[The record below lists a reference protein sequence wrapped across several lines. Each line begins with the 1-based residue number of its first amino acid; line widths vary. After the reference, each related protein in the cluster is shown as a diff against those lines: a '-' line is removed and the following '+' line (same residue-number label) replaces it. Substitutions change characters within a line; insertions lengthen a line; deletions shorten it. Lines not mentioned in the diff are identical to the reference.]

1 MIVDFFRHGS
11 GLSKGCLDYLLGE
24 DREREHAQV
33 LSGDVELTAQLI
45 DSSPFAK
52 KYTSGCLS
60 FYEHDLSD
68 QDKQKIMQNFEEC
81 LFPGLDKDQYQILWV
96 QHQDKINQDTCET
109 RLELNFVIPNVELS
123 TGKRLQPF
131 YAPVDLDRVDLF
143 KQITNTEHS
152 LYDPND
158 PEHRQLFLNKK
169 NLPKDIKDFKEQ
181 LHQRVYRAVS
191 NGEVTDRQEL
201 VQWLESNQIN
211 VTRQV
216 KNSISIE
223 NPYEGAKRPIRLEG
237 EIYEQGFRAT
247 SEYRQEVQQRIAEYR
262 GTTSERYRAN
272 VTDYQRQLEHKSQY
286 HSDRYPKVGRKNS
299 PEHSKQRPDGRE
311 AVEPISKLAA
321 IEIEPFNAIKRA
333 NTEPRT
339 ASPESSGT
347 EKTYHFEYGTD
358 FSSSY
363 FAYSDF
369 LAWSRHQKQVQR
381 DTDFEQRDFRE
392 TGESRS
398 LEQIRGQLDDQHMQA
413 ARQQSSAFL
422 YFDQRETGQI
432 RDWLLRSNGVLIDD
446 GVRSAVIEDYR
457 RTAVAIE
464 ATTARTAESTRNN
477 ANTVDGY
484 RRIKELH
491 EDFTAEAQRSGQN
504 CYSISED
511 YATTVRADYFSKFFE
526 ETTRELRISSARA
539 TERVSDE
546 FAYRFRGE
554 ANNSQRTAEFG
565 ANRNREANSTI
576 GTSNERETGLS
587 EQLSRKVR
595 GFNTNPIFEALDV
608 LDRRREL
615 QQERQRK
622 NDRGYDSPSPF

>member
-45 DSSPFAK
+45 DSSPFSK

-68 QDKQKIMQNFEEC
+68 QDKQQIMQNFEEC

-96 QHQDKINQDTCET
+96 QHQDKVNQDTGET

-152 LYDPND
+152 LYDPDD

-181 LHQRVYRAVS
+181 LHQRVYRAVA
-191 NGEVTDRQEL
+191 NGEVADRQEL
-201 VQWLESNQIN
+201 VQWLELNQIN

-247 SEYRQEVQQRIAEYR
+247 GEYRQEVQQRIEEYR
-262 GTTSERYRAN
+262 GTASERYRAN
-272 VTDYQRQLEHKSQY
+272 VTEYQRQLEHKSQY
-286 HSDRYPKVGRKNS
+286 HSGRYPTVGRENS
-299 PEHSKQRPDGRE
+299 PEHSKQRSDGRE
-311 AVEPISKLAA
+311 AVEPVSSLAA

-333 NTEPRT
+333 DTEPRT
-339 ASPESSGT
+339 ASPESSRT
-347 EKTYHFEYGTD
+347 EKTYHFEYGAD

-363 FAYSDF
+363 FAYSYF

-381 DTDFEQRDFRE
+381 DADAKYRNQRETNEGRPFEQI
-392 TGESRS
+392 G
-398 LEQIRGQLDDQHMQA
+398 GQFDDQYLQA
-413 ARQQSSAFL
+413 TRQQSPAPMYS
-422 YFDQRETGQI
+422 DQQERRRMAE
-432 RDWLLRSNGVLIDD
+432 WLHDSNGVLNDD
-446 GVRSAVIEDYR
+446 RIRNTIIENHRRTTATITATTSAIAEATASFRYNANQDYPSLVSSIKSNRERSAELTASTEIIIDNTEAISRARAQYSELYRADQWQSSRDEPDYSQQR
-457 RTAVAIE
+457 RSIGENLNRTA
-464 ATTARTAESTRNN
+464 
-477 ANTVDGY
+477 
-484 RRIKELH
+484 
-491 EDFTAEAQRSGQN
+491 
-504 CYSISED
+504 
-511 YATTVRADYFSKFFE
+511 FSLV
-526 ETTRELRISSARA
+526 TSDQSSAK
-539 TERVSDE
+539 
-546 FAYRFRGE
+546 FA
-554 ANNSQRTAEFG
+554 
-565 ANRNREANSTI
+565 RNVGDIEKNI
-576 GTSNERETGLS
+576 VQMNER
-587 EQLSRKVR
+587 K
-595 GFNTNPIFEALDV
+595 
-608 LDRRREL
+608 
-615 QQERQRK
+615 QEIERPRPKQ
-622 NDRGYDSPSPF
+622 DRGMDFGM

>member
-68 QDKQKIMQNFEEC
+68 QDKQQIMQNFEEC

-96 QHQDKINQDTCET
+96 QHQDKVNQDTGET

-152 LYDPND
+152 LYDPDD

-169 NLPKDIKDFKEQ
+169 NLPKDIKDFKAQ
-181 LHQRVYRAVS
+181 LHQRVYRAVA
-191 NGEVTDRQEL
+191 NGEVADRQEL
-201 VQWLESNQIN
+201 VQWLELNQIN

-247 SEYRQEVQQRIAEYR
+247 GEYRQEVQQRIEEYR
-262 GTTSERYRAN
+262 GTASERYRAN
-272 VTDYQRQLEHKSQY
+272 VTEYQRQLEHKSQY
-286 HSDRYPKVGRKNS
+286 HSDRYPTVGRENS

-311 AVEPISKLAA
+311 AVEPVSSLAA

-333 NTEPRT
+333 DTEPRT
-339 ASPESSGT
+339 ASPESSRT

-381 DTDFEQRDFRE
+381 DADAKYRNQRETNEGRPFEQI
-392 TGESRS
+392 G
-398 LEQIRGQLDDQHMQA
+398 GQFDDQYLQA
-413 ARQQSSAFL
+413 TRQQSPAPMYS
-422 YFDQRETGQI
+422 DQQESRRMAE
-432 RDWLLRSNGVLIDD
+432 WLHDSNGVLNDDRIRNTIIENHRRTTATITATTSAIAEATASFRHNANQDYPSLVSTIKDNQERSGELATGTKVLIDNTEAISRTRTQYSD
-446 GVRSAVIEDYR
+446 LYRGDQGQSSRDERDYRQQRRSAGENLNL
-457 RTAVAIE
+457 TAFSLV
-464 ATTARTAESTRNN
+464 TSDQSST
-477 ANTVDGY
+477 
-484 RRIKELH
+484 
-491 EDFTAEAQRSGQN
+491 
-504 CYSISED
+504 
-511 YATTVRADYFSKFFE
+511 
-526 ETTRELRISSARA
+526 
-539 TERVSDE
+539 E
-546 FAYRFRGE
+546 FA
-554 ANNSQRTAEFG
+554 
-565 ANRNREANSTI
+565 RNLRDIEKNI
-576 GTSNERETGLS
+576 I
-587 EQLSRKVR
+587 QMK
-595 GFNTNPIFEALDV
+595 
-608 LDRRREL
+608 
-615 QQERQRK
+615 ERQKEIEKPRPK
-622 NDRGYDSPSPF
+622 QDQGMDLEF

>member
-24 DREREHAQV
+24 DREREYSHV

-81 LFPGLDKDQYQILWV
+81 LFPGLEKDQYQILWV
-96 QHQDKINQDTCET
+96 QHQDKVNQDTGET

-143 KQITNTEHS
+143 KQITNTQYR
-152 LYDPND
+152 LYDPDD

-181 LHQRVYRAVS
+181 LHQRVYRAVA
-191 NGEVTDRQEL
+191 NGEVADRQEL
-201 VQWLESNQIN
+201 VKWLESNQIH

-247 SEYRQEVQQRIAEYR
+247 GEYRQEVQQRIEEYR

-286 HSDRYPKVGRKNS
+286 HSDRYPTVGRENS
-299 PEHSKQRPDGRE
+299 PEHSKQRPDSRE
-311 AVEPISKLAA
+311 AVKPVSNLAA

-339 ASPESSGT
+339 TSPESSRT

-363 FAYSDF
+363 FAYSNF

-381 DTDFEQRDFRE
+381 DADAKYSDQREANEGRPFEPIGRQF
-392 TGESRS
+392 
-398 LEQIRGQLDDQHMQA
+398 DDQHMQA
-413 ARQQSSAFL
+413 TRQQSTTSL
-422 YFDQRETGQI
+422 YSDQQECRGMAE
-432 RDWLLRSNGVLIDD
+432 RLHDSNGVLNDD
-446 GVRSAVIEDYR
+446 RIRNTIIENHRRTTATVTATTSAIAEATASFRHNANQDYPSLVSSIKSNRERSAELTASTEVISDNTEAISRSRTQYSKLYRADQWKSSRDEPDYSQQR
-457 RTAVAIE
+457 RSIGENLSLTTLSLITSDQSSAEFARNIRDIE
-464 ATTARTAESTRNN
+464 KNILQ
-477 ANTVDGY
+477 
-484 RRIKELH
+484 IKEMQKEL
-491 EDFTAEAQRSGQN
+491 EKPRP
-504 CYSISED
+504 
-511 YATTVRADYFSKFFE
+511 K
-526 ETTRELRISSARA
+526 RE
-539 TERVSDE
+539 
-546 FAYRFRGE
+546 
-554 ANNSQRTAEFG
+554 Q
-565 ANRNREANSTI
+565 
-576 GTSNERETGLS
+576 
-587 EQLSRKVR
+587 
-595 GFNTNPIFEALDV
+595 
-608 LDRRREL
+608 
-615 QQERQRK
+615 
-622 NDRGYDSPSPF
+622 DRGMDFGM

>member
-24 DREREHAQV
+24 DREREHALV

-45 DSSPFAK
+45 NSSPFAK

-60 FYEHDLSD
+60 FYEHNLND

-96 QHQDKINQDTCET
+96 QHQDKVNQDTGQT

-152 LYDPND
+152 LYDPDD
-158 PEHRQLFLNKK
+158 PAHRQLFLNKK

-181 LHQRVYRAVS
+181 LHQRVYRAVA
-191 NGEVTDRQEL
+191 NGEVADRQEL
-201 VQWLESNQIN
+201 VQWLESNEIN

-237 EIYEQGFRAT
+237 EIYEQSFRAT
-247 SEYRQEVQQRIAEYR
+247 GEYRQEVQQRIEEYR

-286 HSDRYPKVGRKNS
+286 HSDRYSTVGRESS

-311 AVEPISKLAA
+311 TVKPVSSLAA
-321 IEIEPFNAIKRA
+321 IEIEPFNAIERA

-339 ASPESSGT
+339 ASPESSST

-369 LAWSRHQKQVQR
+369 IAWSHHQKQIQR
-381 DTDFEQRDFRE
+381 DKDAKHCDQREANEGRPFEPI
-392 TGESRS
+392 G
-398 LEQIRGQLDDQHMQA
+398 GQFDDQHMQA
-413 ARQQSSAFL
+413 TRQQSSTPM
-422 YFDQRETGQI
+422 YSDQQERWGMAE
-432 RDWLLRSNGVLIDD
+432 RLHDSNGVLNDD
-446 GVRSAVIEDYR
+446 RIRNTIIENHR
-457 RTAVAIE
+457 RTTATITATTSAIAE
-464 ATTARTAESTRNN
+464 ATASFRHNANQDYPSLVSTVKGNRERSEKLTASTEIISDNTEAISRTRTQYSKLYRADQWKSSRDEPDYSEQRRSSGENLNRTA
-477 ANTVDGY
+477 
-484 RRIKELH
+484 
-491 EDFTAEAQRSGQN
+491 
-504 CYSISED
+504 
-511 YATTVRADYFSKFFE
+511 FSLV
-526 ETTRELRISSARA
+526 TSDQSAA
-539 TERVSDE
+539 E
-546 FAYRFRGE
+546 FARNIRDIERG
-554 ANNSQRTAEFG
+554 R
-565 ANRNREANSTI
+565 
-576 GTSNERETGLS
+576 L
-587 EQLSRKVR
+587 RK
-595 GFNTNPIFEALDV
+595 
-608 LDRRREL
+608 
-615 QQERQRK
+615 RK
-622 NDRGYDSPSPF
+622 I

>member
-68 QDKQKIMQNFEEC
+68 QDKQQIMQNFEEC

-96 QHQDKINQDTCET
+96 QHQDKVNQETGET

-152 LYDPND
+152 LYDPDD

-169 NLPKDIKDFKEQ
+169 NLPKDIKDFKAQ
-181 LHQRVYRAVS
+181 LHQRVYRAVA
-191 NGEVTDRQEL
+191 NGEVADRQEL
-201 VQWLESNQIN
+201 VKWLELNQIN

-247 SEYRQEVQQRIAEYR
+247 GEYRQEVQQRIEEYR

-272 VTDYQRQLEHKSQY
+272 VADYQRQLEHKSQY
-286 HSDRYPKVGRKNS
+286 HCDRYPTVGRENS
-299 PEHSKQRPDGRE
+299 PEHSKQCSDGRE
-311 AVEPISKLAA
+311 TVKPVSSLAA

-339 ASPESSGT
+339 ESSESSRT
-347 EKTYHFEYGTD
+347 EKTYYFEYGTD

-369 LAWSRHQKQVQR
+369 LAWSCHQKQVQR
-381 DTDFEQRDFRE
+381 DADAKYRNQRETNEGRPFEQIG
-392 TGESRS
+392 GEF
-398 LEQIRGQLDDQHMQA
+398 DDQYLQA
-413 ARQQSSAFL
+413 TRQQSPAPMYS
-422 YFDQRETGQI
+422 DQQESRRMAE
-432 RDWLLRSNGVLIDD
+432 WLHDSNGVLNDD
-446 GVRSAVIEDYR
+446 RIRNTIIENHRRTTATINATTSAIAEATASFRHNANQNYPSLVSTIKDNQERSAKL
-457 RTAVAIE
+457 TASTEIISDNAEAISR
-464 ATTARTAESTRNN
+464 ARTKYSKLYRADQWKSSRDEPDHSQQRRSAGENLNHTAFSLVASDQSSAEFTRN
-477 ANTVDGY
+477 
-484 RRIKELH
+484 
-491 EDFTAEAQRSGQN
+491 
-504 CYSISED
+504 
-511 YATTVRADYFSKFFE
+511 
-526 ETTRELRISSARA
+526 LRDI
-539 TERVSDE
+539 EKNIV
-546 FAYRFRGE
+546 
-554 ANNSQRTAEFG
+554 QM
-565 ANRNREANSTI
+565 
-576 GTSNERETGLS
+576 
-587 EQLSRKVR
+587 K
-595 GFNTNPIFEALDV
+595 
-608 LDRRREL
+608 
-615 QQERQRK
+615 ERQKEMEKPRPK
-622 NDRGYDSPSPF
+622 QDRGMDFGM

>member
-24 DREREHAQV
+24 DQEREHAQV

-96 QHQDKINQDTCET
+96 QHQDKVNQDTGET

-143 KQITNTEHS
+143 KQIINTEHS
-152 LYDPND
+152 LYDPDD

-181 LHQRVYRAVS
+181 LHQRVYRAIS
-191 NGEVTDRQEL
+191 NGEVADRQEL

-247 SEYRQEVQQRIAEYR
+247 GEYRQEVQQRIEEYR
-262 GTTSERYRAN
+262 GTASKRYRAN
-272 VTDYQRQLEHKSQY
+272 VTEYQRQLEHKSQY
-286 HSDRYPKVGRKNS
+286 HSDRYPTVGRENR

-311 AVEPISKLAA
+311 AVEPVSSLAA

-333 NTEPRT
+333 DTEPRT

-381 DTDFEQRDFRE
+381 DADAKYRNQRE
-392 TGESRS
+392 TNEGRP
-398 LEQIRGQLDDQHMQA
+398 LEPIGRQFDDQHMQA
-413 ARQQSSAFL
+413 TRQQSTTSL
-422 YFDQRETGQI
+422 YSDQQECRGMAE
-432 RDWLLRSNGVLIDD
+432 RLHDSNGVLNDD
-446 GVRSAVIEDYR
+446 RIRNTIIENHRRTTATITATTSAIAEATASFRHNANQDYPSLVSSIKSNRERSAELTASTEIIIDNTEAISRARTQYSELYRADQWQSSRDEPDYSQQR
-457 RTAVAIE
+457 RSIGENLNRTA
-464 ATTARTAESTRNN
+464 
-477 ANTVDGY
+477 
-484 RRIKELH
+484 
-491 EDFTAEAQRSGQN
+491 
-504 CYSISED
+504 
-511 YATTVRADYFSKFFE
+511 FSLV
-526 ETTRELRISSARA
+526 TSDQSSAK
-539 TERVSDE
+539 
-546 FAYRFRGE
+546 FA
-554 ANNSQRTAEFG
+554 
-565 ANRNREANSTI
+565 RNVGDIEKNI
-576 GTSNERETGLS
+576 VQMNER
-587 EQLSRKVR
+587 K
-595 GFNTNPIFEALDV
+595 
-608 LDRRREL
+608 
-615 QQERQRK
+615 QEIERPRPKQ
-622 NDRGYDSPSPF
+622 DRGMDFGM

>member
-24 DREREHAQV
+24 DREREHALV

-60 FYEHDLSD
+60 FYEHDLND
-68 QDKQKIMQNFEEC
+68 QDKQQIIQNFEEC
-81 LFPGLDKDQYQILWV
+81 LFPGLNQDQYQILWV
-96 QHQDKINQDTCET
+96 QHQDKVNQDTGQT

-143 KQITNTEHS
+143 KQITNTQHR
-152 LYDPND
+152 LYDPDD

-181 LHQRVYRAVS
+181 LHQRVYRAVA
-191 NGEVTDRQEL
+191 NGEVADRQEL

-247 SEYRQEVQQRIAEYR
+247 GEYRQEIQQRIEEYR

-272 VTDYQRQLEHKSQY
+272 VTGYQRQLEHKSQY
-286 HSDRYPKVGRKNS
+286 HCDRYPTVGRENS
-299 PEHSKQRPDGRE
+299 PEHSKQRPNGRE
-311 AVEPISKLAA
+311 AVEPVSKLAA

-333 NTEPRT
+333 NTKPRT
-339 ASPESSGT
+339 TSSEPSRT

-369 LAWSRHQKQVQR
+369 LAWSHRQKQVQR
-381 DTDFEQRDFRE
+381 SKNTQYSDQRE
-392 TGESRS
+392 TIESRS
-398 LEQIRGQLDDQHMQA
+398 PEQIRGQPEYQYVQESIKQQATSMHSDQQECRGMAKRLHDSNGILNDDRIRNTIIENHRRTTAAITATTSTIAEATASFRHDANQNYPSIVSAVKGNRERSAELTASTEIISDNTEAISRARTQHSKLYRADQLQSPRDEQDYS
-413 ARQQSSAFL
+413 RQRRSAGENLNHTAFSLVRSSQSSEEFA
-422 YFDQRETGQI
+422 QNV
-432 RDWLLRSNGVLIDD
+432 RD
-446 GVRSAVIEDYR
+446 IE
-457 RTAVAIE
+457 
-464 ATTARTAESTRNN
+464 RNI
-477 ANTVDGY
+477 VQ
-484 RRIKELH
+484 IKE
-491 EDFTAEAQRSGQN
+491 
-504 CYSISED
+504 
-511 YATTVRADYFSKFFE
+511 
-526 ETTRELRISSARA
+526 
-539 TERVSDE
+539 
-546 FAYRFRGE
+546 
-554 ANNSQRTAEFG
+554 
-565 ANRNREANSTI
+565 
-576 GTSNERETGLS
+576 
-587 EQLSRKVR
+587 
-595 GFNTNPIFEALDV
+595 
-608 LDRRREL
+608 
-615 QQERQRK
+615 RQKEIEKPRPNK
-622 NDRGYDSPSPF
+622 DRGMDFGM

>member
-68 QDKQKIMQNFEEC
+68 QDKQQIMQNFEEC

-96 QHQDKINQDTCET
+96 QHQDKVNQDTGET

-152 LYDPND
+152 LYDPDD

-169 NLPKDIKDFKEQ
+169 NLPKDIKDFKAQ
-181 LHQRVYRAVS
+181 LHQRVYRAVA
-191 NGEVTDRQEL
+191 NGEVADRQEL
-201 VQWLESNQIN
+201 VQWLELNQIN

-247 SEYRQEVQQRIAEYR
+247 GEYRQEVQQRIEEYR
-262 GTTSERYRAN
+262 GTASERYRAN
-272 VTDYQRQLEHKSQY
+272 VTEYQRQLEHKSQY
-286 HSDRYPKVGRKNS
+286 HSDRYPTVGRENS

-311 AVEPISKLAA
+311 AVEPVSSLAA

-333 NTEPRT
+333 DTEPRT
-339 ASPESSGT
+339 ASPESSRT
-347 EKTYHFEYGTD
+347 EKTYYFEYGTD

-363 FAYSDF
+363 FAYSNF

-381 DTDFEQRDFRE
+381 DADAKYSDQREANEGRPFEPIGRQF
-392 TGESRS
+392 
-398 LEQIRGQLDDQHMQA
+398 DDQHMQA
-413 ARQQSSAFL
+413 TRQQSTTSL
-422 YFDQRETGQI
+422 YSDQQECRGMAE
-432 RDWLLRSNGVLIDD
+432 RLHDSNGVLNDD
-446 GVRSAVIEDYR
+446 RIRNTIIENHRRTTATITATTNAIAEATASFRHNANQNYPSLVSSIKGNRERSAELTASTEIISDNTEAISRSRTQYSKLYRADQWQSPRDEPNHSQQRRSIEENLNDTAFSLVRS
-457 RTAVAIE
+457 
-464 ATTARTAESTRNN
+464 S
-477 ANTVDGY
+477 
-484 RRIKELH
+484 
-491 EDFTAEAQRSGQN
+491 Q
-504 CYSISED
+504 
-511 YATTVRADYFSKFFE
+511 
-526 ETTRELRISSARA
+526 SSA
-539 TERVSDE
+539 E
-546 FAYRFRGE
+546 FA
-554 ANNSQRTAEFG
+554 
-565 ANRNREANSTI
+565 RNIRNIEKNI
-576 GTSNERETGLS
+576 VQMNERKHEI
-587 EQLSRKVR
+587 EKPRPK
-595 GFNTNPIFEALDV
+595 
-608 LDRRREL
+608 
-615 QQERQRK
+615 K
-622 NDRGYDSPSPF
+622 DRGMDFSM

>member
-68 QDKQKIMQNFEEC
+68 QDKQQIMQNFEEC

-96 QHQDKINQDTCET
+96 QHQDKVNQDTGET

-152 LYDPND
+152 LYDPDD

-181 LHQRVYRAVS
+181 LHQRVYRAVA
-191 NGEVTDRQEL
+191 NGEVADRQEL
-201 VQWLESNQIN
+201 VKWLELNQIH

-247 SEYRQEVQQRIAEYR
+247 GEYRQEVQQRIEEYR

-272 VTDYQRQLEHKSQY
+272 VTEYQRQLEHKSQY
-286 HSDRYPKVGRKNS
+286 HNDRYSTVGRENS

-311 AVEPISKLAA
+311 TVKPVSSLAA
-321 IEIEPFNAIKRA
+321 IEIEPFNAIERA

-339 ASPESSGT
+339 AGPESSGT

-369 LAWSRHQKQVQR
+369 IAWSHHQKQIQR
-381 DTDFEQRDFRE
+381 DKDAKHRDQRKANEGRPFEPI
-392 TGESRS
+392 G
-398 LEQIRGQLDDQHMQA
+398 GQFDDQHMQA
-413 ARQQSSAFL
+413 TRQQSSTPM
-422 YFDQRETGQI
+422 YSDQQERWGMAE
-432 RDWLLRSNGVLIDD
+432 RLHDSNGVLNDD
-446 GVRSAVIEDYR
+446 RIRNTIVENYR
-457 RTAVAIE
+457 RTTATITATTSAIAE
-464 ATTARTAESTRNN
+464 ATASFRHNANQDYPSLVSTVKGNRERSEKLTASTEIISDNTEAISRTRTQYSKLYRADQWKSSRDEPDYSEQRRSSGENLNRTA
-477 ANTVDGY
+477 
-484 RRIKELH
+484 
-491 EDFTAEAQRSGQN
+491 
-504 CYSISED
+504 
-511 YATTVRADYFSKFFE
+511 FSLV
-526 ETTRELRISSARA
+526 TSDQSAA
-539 TERVSDE
+539 E
-546 FAYRFRGE
+546 FA
-554 ANNSQRTAEFG
+554 
-565 ANRNREANSTI
+565 RNIRDIETNI
-576 GTSNERETGLS
+576 VQMKERKKEMD
-587 EQLSRKVR
+587 K
-595 GFNTNPIFEALDV
+595 P
-608 LDRRREL
+608 
-615 QQERQRK
+615 K
-622 NDRGYDSPSPF
+622 PDRGMDFSL

>member
-33 LSGDVELTAQLI
+33 LGGDVELTAQLI

-96 QHQDKINQDTCET
+96 QHQDKVNQDTGET

-152 LYDPND
+152 LYDPDD

-181 LHQRVYRAVS
+181 LHQRVYRAVA
-191 NGEVTDRQEL
+191 NGEVADRQEL

-247 SEYRQEVQQRIAEYR
+247 GEYRQEVQQRIEEYR
-262 GTTSERYRAN
+262 GTTSERYRTN

-286 HSDRYPKVGRKNS
+286 HSDRYPTVGRENS
-299 PEHSKQRPDGRE
+299 PKHSTQRPNGRE
-311 AVEPISKLAA
+311 AIEPLSKLAS

-339 ASPESSGT
+339 ASPESSRT

-369 LAWSRHQKQVQR
+369 LAWSHRQKQVQR
-381 DTDFEQRDFRE
+381 SKDTQYRDQRE
-392 TGESRS
+392 TVESRS
-398 LEQIRGQLDDQHMQA
+398 PKQIRGQSEYQYVQESIEQQATPMYSDQQECRGMAERLHDSNGILNDDRIRNTIIENHRRTTATVTATTSAIAEATASFRHNANQDYPSLVGSIKDNRERSAKLTASTEIISHNAEAISRSRTQYGKLYRA
-413 ARQQSSAFL
+413 DQWQSSRDEPDYSRQRRSSGENLNHTAFSL
-422 YFDQRETGQI
+422 
-432 RDWLLRSNGVLIDD
+432 
-446 GVRSAVIEDYR
+446 VRSSQSAAEFARNVKDIEKNI
-457 RTAVAIE
+457 VQ
-464 ATTARTAESTRNN
+464 
-477 ANTVDGY
+477 
-484 RRIKELH
+484 IKELQKKI
-491 EDFTAEAQRSGQN
+491 EKPK
-504 CYSISED
+504 
-511 YATTVRADYFSKFFE
+511 SK
-526 ETTRELRISSARA
+526 
-539 TERVSDE
+539 
-546 FAYRFRGE
+546 
-554 ANNSQRTAEFG
+554 Q
-565 ANRNREANSTI
+565 
-576 GTSNERETGLS
+576 
-587 EQLSRKVR
+587 
-595 GFNTNPIFEALDV
+595 
-608 LDRRREL
+608 
-615 QQERQRK
+615 
-622 NDRGYDSPSPF
+622 DRGMDFGI

>member
-24 DREREHAQV
+24 DREREHALV

-60 FYEHDLSD
+60 FYEHDLND
-68 QDKQKIMQNFEEC
+68 QDKQQIIQNFEEC
-81 LFPGLDKDQYQILWV
+81 LFPGLNQDQYQILWV
-96 QHQDKINQDTCET
+96 QHQDKVNQDTGQT

-143 KQITNTEHS
+143 KQITNTQHR
-152 LYDPND
+152 LYDPDD

-181 LHQRVYRAVS
+181 LHQRVYRAVA
-191 NGEVTDRQEL
+191 NGEVADRQEL

-247 SEYRQEVQQRIAEYR
+247 GEYRQEVQQRIEEYR

-286 HSDRYPKVGRKNS
+286 HCDRYPTVGRENS

-311 AVEPISKLAA
+311 TVKPVSSLAA
-321 IEIEPFNAIKRA
+321 IEIEPFNAIERA

-339 ASPESSGT
+339 AGPESSGT

-381 DTDFEQRDFRE
+381 DADAKYSDQREANEGRPFEPI
-392 TGESRS
+392 G
-398 LEQIRGQLDDQHMQA
+398 GQFDDQHMQA
-413 ARQQSSAFL
+413 TRQQSTTAL
-422 YFDQRETGQI
+422 YSDQQERRRMAE
-432 RDWLLRSNGVLIDD
+432 RLHDSNGVLNDD
-446 GVRSAVIEDYR
+446 RIRNTIIENHR
-457 RTAVAIE
+457 RTTATITATTSAIAE
-464 ATTARTAESTRNN
+464 ATASFRHNANQDYPSLVSTVKGNRERSEKLTASTEIISDNTEAISRART
-477 ANTVDGY
+477 
-484 RRIKELH
+484 
-491 EDFTAEAQRSGQN
+491 Q
-504 CYSISED
+504 YSKL
-511 YATTVRADYFSKFFE
+511 YRADQWKSSRDEPDHSQQRRSSGENLNRTAFSLV
-526 ETTRELRISSARA
+526 TSDQSAA
-539 TERVSDE
+539 E
-546 FAYRFRGE
+546 FA
-554 ANNSQRTAEFG
+554 
-565 ANRNREANSTI
+565 RNIRDIETNI
-576 GTSNERETGLS
+576 VQMKERKKEMD
-587 EQLSRKVR
+587 K
-595 GFNTNPIFEALDV
+595 P
-608 LDRRREL
+608 
-615 QQERQRK
+615 K
-622 NDRGYDSPSPF
+622 PDRGMDFSL

>member
-24 DREREHAQV
+24 YREREHAQV
-33 LSGDVELTAQLI
+33 LSGDVKLTAQLI

-81 LFPGLDKDQYQILWV
+81 LFPGLEKDQYQILWV
-96 QHQDKINQDTCET
+96 QHQDKVNQDTGET

-152 LYDPND
+152 LYDPDD
-158 PEHRQLFLNKK
+158 PKHRQLFLNKK

-191 NGEVTDRQEL
+191 NGEVADRQEL
-201 VQWLESNQIN
+201 VQWLESNQVH

-247 SEYRQEVQQRIAEYR
+247 GEYRQEVQQRIEEYR

-272 VTDYQRQLEHKSQY
+272 VTEYQRQLEHKSQY
-286 HSDRYPKVGRKNS
+286 HSDRYSTVGRENS
-299 PEHSKQRPDGRE
+299 PEHTKQRPSGRE
-311 AVEPISKLAA
+311 AVKPVSKLAA

-339 ASPESSGT
+339 ASPESSRT
-347 EKTYHFEYGTD
+347 EKTYYFEYGTD

-363 FAYSDF
+363 FTYSDF

-381 DTDFEQRDFRE
+381 DADAKHRDQREANEGRPFEPI
-392 TGESRS
+392 G
-398 LEQIRGQLDDQHMQA
+398 GQFDDQHMQA
-413 ARQQSSAFL
+413 TRQQSTTSL
-422 YFDQRETGQI
+422 YSDQQECRGMAE
-432 RDWLLRSNGVLIDD
+432 RLHDSNGVLNDD
-446 GVRSAVIEDYR
+446 RIRNTIIENHRRTTATINATTSAIAEATASFRHNANQNYPSLVSAVKGNRERSAKLTASTEIISDNTEAISRSRTQYSKLYRADQWQSPRDEPDYSQQRRNSGENLNHTAFCLVRS
-457 RTAVAIE
+457 
-464 ATTARTAESTRNN
+464 S
-477 ANTVDGY
+477 
-484 RRIKELH
+484 
-491 EDFTAEAQRSGQN
+491 Q
-504 CYSISED
+504 
-511 YATTVRADYFSKFFE
+511 
-526 ETTRELRISSARA
+526 SAA
-539 TERVSDE
+539 E
-546 FAYRFRGE
+546 FA
-554 ANNSQRTAEFG
+554 
-565 ANRNREANSTI
+565 RNVRDIEKNI
-576 GTSNERETGLS
+576 LQMNER
-587 EQLSRKVR
+587 K
-595 GFNTNPIFEALDV
+595 
-608 LDRRREL
+608 
-615 QQERQRK
+615 QEIEKPRPKQ
-622 NDRGYDSPSPF
+622 DRGMDFGM

>member
-96 QHQDKINQDTCET
+96 QHQDKVNQDTGQT

-152 LYDPND
+152 LYDPDD
-158 PEHRQLFLNKK
+158 PAHRQLFLNKK

-181 LHQRVYRAVS
+181 LHQRVYRAVA
-191 NGEVTDRQEL
+191 NGEVADRQEL
-201 VQWLESNQIN
+201 VQWLESNEIN

-237 EIYEQGFRAT
+237 EIYEQSFRAT
-247 SEYRQEVQQRIAEYR
+247 GEYRQEVQQRIEEYR

-286 HSDRYPKVGRKNS
+286 HSDRYSTVGRENS

-311 AVEPISKLAA
+311 AVEPVSKLAA
-321 IEIEPFNAIKRA
+321 IEIEPFNAIKRE

-339 ASPESSGT
+339 ASPESSRT
-347 EKTYHFEYGTD
+347 EKTYYFEYGTD

-363 FAYSDF
+363 FAYSNF

-381 DTDFEQRDFRE
+381 DADAKHRNQRE
-392 TGESRS
+392 TNEGRPFEP
-398 LEQIRGQLDDQHMQA
+398 IGGQFDNQYMQA
-413 ARQQSSAFL
+413 TRQQSPTFMYS
-422 YFDQRETGQI
+422 DQQERRGMAGRI
-432 RDWLLRSNGVLIDD
+432 YDSNGVLNDD
-446 GVRSAVIEDYR
+446 RIRNTIIENHRRTTAAITATTNAVEAATANFRHNANQNYPSLVSSIKGNRERSAEL
-457 RTAVAIE
+457 TASTEIIIDNTEAISR
-464 ATTARTAESTRNN
+464 ARTQYSKLYRADQWQSPRDEPDHSQQRRSAGENLNHTAFSLVASDQSSAEFTRN
-477 ANTVDGY
+477 
-484 RRIKELH
+484 
-491 EDFTAEAQRSGQN
+491 
-504 CYSISED
+504 
-511 YATTVRADYFSKFFE
+511 
-526 ETTRELRISSARA
+526 LRDI
-539 TERVSDE
+539 EKNIV
-546 FAYRFRGE
+546 
-554 ANNSQRTAEFG
+554 QM
-565 ANRNREANSTI
+565 
-576 GTSNERETGLS
+576 
-587 EQLSRKVR
+587 K
-595 GFNTNPIFEALDV
+595 
-608 LDRRREL
+608 
-615 QQERQRK
+615 ERQKEMEKPRPK
-622 NDRGYDSPSPF
+622 QDRGMDFDM

>member
-33 LSGDVELTAQLI
+33 LSGDIELTAQLI

-81 LFPGLDKDQYQILWV
+81 LLPGLDKDRYQILWV
-96 QHQDKINQDTCET
+96 QHQDKINQDTGET

-143 KQITNTEHS
+143 KQITNTKHS
-152 LYDPND
+152 LYDPDD

-169 NLPKDIKDFKEQ
+169 NLPKDIKDFKAQ
-181 LHQRVYRAVS
+181 LHQRVYRAVA
-191 NGEVTDRQEL
+191 NGEVADRQEL

-247 SEYRQEVQQRIAEYR
+247 GEYRQEVQQRIEEYR

-286 HSDRYPKVGRKNS
+286 HSDRYPTVGRENS
-299 PEHSKQRPDGRE
+299 PEHSKQRPNGRE
-311 AVEPISKLAA
+311 AVEPVPKLAA

-333 NTEPRT
+333 NTKPRT
-339 ASPESSGT
+339 TSSEPSRT

-381 DTDFEQRDFRE
+381 DADAKYSDQRE
-392 TGESRS
+392 TNEGRPFEP
-398 LEQIRGQLDDQHMQA
+398 IGGQFDDQHMQA
-413 ARQQSSAFL
+413 TRQQSTTSL
-422 YFDQRETGQI
+422 YSDQQECRGMAE
-432 RDWLLRSNGVLIDD
+432 RLHDSNGVLNDD
-446 GVRSAVIEDYR
+446 RIRNTIIENHRRTTAAITATTSTIAEATASFRHDANQNYPSIVSAVKGNRERSAELTASTEIISDNTEAISRARTQHSKLYRADQLQSPRDEQDYSRQRRSAGENLNHTAFSLVRSSQSSEEFAQNVRDIE
-457 RTAVAIE
+457 
-464 ATTARTAESTRNN
+464 RNI
-477 ANTVDGY
+477 VQ
-484 RRIKELH
+484 IKE
-491 EDFTAEAQRSGQN
+491 
-504 CYSISED
+504 
-511 YATTVRADYFSKFFE
+511 
-526 ETTRELRISSARA
+526 
-539 TERVSDE
+539 
-546 FAYRFRGE
+546 
-554 ANNSQRTAEFG
+554 
-565 ANRNREANSTI
+565 
-576 GTSNERETGLS
+576 
-587 EQLSRKVR
+587 
-595 GFNTNPIFEALDV
+595 
-608 LDRRREL
+608 
-615 QQERQRK
+615 RQKEIEKPRPNK
-622 NDRGYDSPSPF
+622 DRGMDFGM

>member
-24 DREREHAQV
+24 DREREHALV

-60 FYEHDLSD
+60 FYEHDLND
-68 QDKQKIMQNFEEC
+68 QDKQQIIQNFEEC
-81 LFPGLDKDQYQILWV
+81 LFPGLNQDQYQILWV
-96 QHQDKINQDTCET
+96 QHQDKVNQDTGQT

-143 KQITNTEHS
+143 KQITNTQHR
-152 LYDPND
+152 LYDPDD

-191 NGEVTDRQEL
+191 NGEVADRQEL

-247 SEYRQEVQQRIAEYR
+247 GEYRQEVQQRIEEYR

-286 HSDRYPKVGRKNS
+286 HCDRYPTVGRENS
-299 PEHSKQRPDGRE
+299 PEHSKQRPNGRE
-311 AVEPISKLAA
+311 AVEPVSKLAA

-339 ASPESSGT
+339 ASPESSRT

-381 DTDFEQRDFRE
+381 DADAKYSDQREANEGRPFEPI
-392 TGESRS
+392 G
-398 LEQIRGQLDDQHMQA
+398 GQFDDQHMQA
-413 ARQQSSAFL
+413 TRQQSTTSL
-422 YFDQRETGQI
+422 YSDQQECRGMAE
-432 RDWLLRSNGVLIDD
+432 RLHDSNGVLNDD
-446 GVRSAVIEDYR
+446 RIRNTIIENHRRTTATITATTSAIAEATASFRHNANQDYPSLVSAVKGNRERSAKLTASTEIISDNTEAISRARTQYSKLYR
-457 RTAVAIE
+457 ADQWKSSRDEPDHSQQRRSSGENLNRTA
-464 ATTARTAESTRNN
+464 
-477 ANTVDGY
+477 
-484 RRIKELH
+484 
-491 EDFTAEAQRSGQN
+491 
-504 CYSISED
+504 
-511 YATTVRADYFSKFFE
+511 FSLI
-526 ETTRELRISSARA
+526 TSDQSAA
-539 TERVSDE
+539 E
-546 FAYRFRGE
+546 FA
-554 ANNSQRTAEFG
+554 
-565 ANRNREANSTI
+565 RNIRDIETNI
-576 GTSNERETGLS
+576 VQMKERKKEMD
-587 EQLSRKVR
+587 K
-595 GFNTNPIFEALDV
+595 P
-608 LDRRREL
+608 
-615 QQERQRK
+615 K
-622 NDRGYDSPSPF
+622 PDRGMDFSL

>member
-60 FYEHDLSD
+60 FYEHDLND
-68 QDKQKIMQNFEEC
+68 QDKQQIIQNFEEC
-81 LFPGLDKDQYQILWV
+81 LFPGLNQDQYQILWV
-96 QHQDKINQDTCET
+96 QHQDKVNQDTGQT

-143 KQITNTEHS
+143 KQITNTQHR
-152 LYDPND
+152 LYDPDD

-191 NGEVTDRQEL
+191 NGEVADRQEL

-247 SEYRQEVQQRIAEYR
+247 GEYRQEVQQRIEEYR

-272 VTDYQRQLEHKSQY
+272 VTEYQRQLEHKSQY
-286 HSDRYPKVGRKNS
+286 HNDRYSTVGRENS

-311 AVEPISKLAA
+311 TVKPVSSLAA

-381 DTDFEQRDFRE
+381 DADAKYSDQREANEGRPFEPI
-392 TGESRS
+392 G
-398 LEQIRGQLDDQHMQA
+398 GQFDDQHMQA
-413 ARQQSSAFL
+413 TRQQSTTSL
-422 YFDQRETGQI
+422 YSDQQECRGMAE
-432 RDWLLRSNGVLIDD
+432 RLHDSNGVLNDD
-446 GVRSAVIEDYR
+446 RIRNTIIENHR
-457 RTAVAIE
+457 RTTATITATTSAIAE
-464 ATTARTAESTRNN
+464 ATASFRHNANQDYPSLVSTVKGNRERSEKLTASTEIISDNTEAISRART
-477 ANTVDGY
+477 
-484 RRIKELH
+484 
-491 EDFTAEAQRSGQN
+491 Q
-504 CYSISED
+504 YSKL
-511 YATTVRADYFSKFFE
+511 YRADQWKSSRDEPDHSQQRRSSGENLNRTAFSLI
-526 ETTRELRISSARA
+526 TSDQSAA
-539 TERVSDE
+539 E
-546 FAYRFRGE
+546 FA
-554 ANNSQRTAEFG
+554 
-565 ANRNREANSTI
+565 RNIRDIETNI
-576 GTSNERETGLS
+576 VQMKERKKEMD
-587 EQLSRKVR
+587 K
-595 GFNTNPIFEALDV
+595 P
-608 LDRRREL
+608 
-615 QQERQRK
+615 K
-622 NDRGYDSPSPF
+622 PDRGMDFSL

>member
-11 GLSKGCLDYLLGE
+11 GLSKGCLDYLLGK
-24 DREREHAQV
+24 DREREHAFV
-33 LSGDVELTAQLI
+33 LSGDIELTAQLI

-68 QDKQKIMQNFEEC
+68 QDKQKIMQSFEQC
-81 LFPGLDKDQYQILWV
+81 LFPGLDRDQYQILWV
-96 QHQDKINQDTCET
+96 QHQDKINQDTGET

-143 KQITNTEHS
+143 KQIINTEHS
-152 LYDPND
+152 LYDPDD

-181 LHQRVYRAVS
+181 LHQRVYRAIS
-191 NGEVTDRQEL
+191 NGEVADRQEL

-247 SEYRQEVQQRIAEYR
+247 GEYRQEVQQRIEEYR
-262 GTTSERYRAN
+262 GTASKRYRAN
-272 VTDYQRQLEHKSQY
+272 VTEYQRQLEHKSQY
-286 HSDRYPKVGRKNS
+286 HSDRYPTVGRENR

-311 AVEPISKLAA
+311 AVEPVSSLAA

-333 NTEPRT
+333 DTEPRT
-339 ASPESSGT
+339 ASPESSRT
-347 EKTYHFEYGTD
+347 EKTYHFEYGAD

-381 DTDFEQRDFRE
+381 DADAKYRNQRETNQGRPFEQI
-392 TGESRS
+392 G
-398 LEQIRGQLDDQHMQA
+398 GQFDDQHMQA
-413 ARQQSSAFL
+413 TRQQGTTSL
-422 YFDQRETGQI
+422 YSDQQESGRMAE
-432 RDWLLRSNGVLIDD
+432 RLYDSNGVLNDD
-446 GVRSAVIEDYR
+446 RIRNTVIEDHR
-457 RTAVAIE
+457 RTTATITATTSAIAE
-464 ATTARTAESTRNN
+464 ATASFRHNANQDYPSLVSSIKGNRERSAELTASTEIIIDNTEAISRARTQYSKLYRADQWKSSRDEPDHSQQRRSAGENLNRTAFSLVTSDQSSAEFARNVRDIEKN
-477 ANTVDGY
+477 FVQ
-484 RRIKELH
+484 IKE
-491 EDFTAEAQRSGQN
+491 
-504 CYSISED
+504 
-511 YATTVRADYFSKFFE
+511 
-526 ETTRELRISSARA
+526 
-539 TERVSDE
+539 
-546 FAYRFRGE
+546 
-554 ANNSQRTAEFG
+554 
-565 ANRNREANSTI
+565 
-576 GTSNERETGLS
+576 
-587 EQLSRKVR
+587 
-595 GFNTNPIFEALDV
+595 
-608 LDRRREL
+608 
-615 QQERQRK
+615 RQK
-622 NDRGYDSPSPF
+622 EMDKPQPKQDRGIDFGM

>member
-24 DREREHAQV
+24 DREREHALV

-60 FYEHDLSD
+60 FYEHDLND
-68 QDKQKIMQNFEEC
+68 QDKQQIMQNFEEC
-81 LFPGLDKDQYQILWV
+81 LFPGLNQDQYQILWV
-96 QHQDKINQDTCET
+96 QHQDKVNQDTGQT

-143 KQITNTEHS
+143 KQIINTQHR
-152 LYDPND
+152 LYDPDD

-181 LHQRVYRAVS
+181 LHQRVYRAVA
-191 NGEVTDRQEL
+191 NGEVVDRQEL
-201 VQWLESNQIN
+201 VQWLESNQIH

-247 SEYRQEVQQRIAEYR
+247 GEYRQEVQQRIEEYR

-272 VTDYQRQLEHKSQY
+272 VTEYQRQLEHKSQY
-286 HSDRYPKVGRKNS
+286 HNDRYSTVGRENS

-311 AVEPISKLAA
+311 TVKPVSSLAA
-321 IEIEPFNAIKRA
+321 IEIEPFNAIERA

-339 ASPESSGT
+339 AGPESSGT

-369 LAWSRHQKQVQR
+369 IAWSHHQKQIQR
-381 DTDFEQRDFRE
+381 DKDAKHRDQREANEGRPFEPI
-392 TGESRS
+392 G
-398 LEQIRGQLDDQHMQA
+398 GQFDDQHMQA
-413 ARQQSSAFL
+413 TRQQSSTPM
-422 YFDQRETGQI
+422 YSDQQERWGMAE
-432 RDWLLRSNGVLIDD
+432 RLHDSNGVLNDD
-446 GVRSAVIEDYR
+446 RIRNTIVENYR
-457 RTAVAIE
+457 RTTATITATTSAIAE
-464 ATTARTAESTRNN
+464 ATASFRHNANQDYPSLVSTVKGNRERSEKLTASTEIISDNTEAISRTRTQYSKLYRADQWKSSRDEPDHSQQRRSSGENLNRTA
-477 ANTVDGY
+477 
-484 RRIKELH
+484 
-491 EDFTAEAQRSGQN
+491 
-504 CYSISED
+504 
-511 YATTVRADYFSKFFE
+511 FSLV
-526 ETTRELRISSARA
+526 TSDQSAA
-539 TERVSDE
+539 E
-546 FAYRFRGE
+546 FA
-554 ANNSQRTAEFG
+554 
-565 ANRNREANSTI
+565 RNIRDIETNI
-576 GTSNERETGLS
+576 VQMKERKKEMD
-587 EQLSRKVR
+587 K
-595 GFNTNPIFEALDV
+595 P
-608 LDRRREL
+608 
-615 QQERQRK
+615 K
-622 NDRGYDSPSPF
+622 PDRGMDFSL

>member
-11 GLSKGCLDYLLGE
+11 GLSKGCLDYLLGK

-68 QDKQKIMQNFEEC
+68 QDKQQIMQNFEEC

-96 QHQDKINQDTCET
+96 QHQDKVNQDTGET

-152 LYDPND
+152 LYDPDD

-169 NLPKDIKDFKEQ
+169 NLPKDIKDFKAQ
-181 LHQRVYRAVS
+181 LHQRVYRAVA
-191 NGEVTDRQEL
+191 NGDVADRQEL
-201 VQWLESNQIN
+201 VQWLESNEIK

-237 EIYEQGFRAT
+237 EVYEQGFRAT
-247 SEYRQEVQQRIAEYR
+247 GEYRQEVQQRIEEYR

-286 HSDRYPKVGRKNS
+286 HCDRYPTVGRENS

-311 AVEPISKLAA
+311 AVKPVSELAA

-333 NTEPRT
+333 NTESRT
-339 ASPESSGT
+339 ASPESSRT
-347 EKTYHFEYGTD
+347 EKTYYFEYGTD

-363 FAYSDF
+363 FAYSNF

-381 DTDFEQRDFRE
+381 DADAKYSDQREANEGRPFEPIGRKF
-392 TGESRS
+392 
-398 LEQIRGQLDDQHMQA
+398 DDQHMQA
-413 ARQQSSAFL
+413 TRQQSSTSL
-422 YFDQRETGQI
+422 YSDQQECWGMAGWI
-432 RDWLLRSNGVLIDD
+432 YDSNGVLNDD
-446 GVRSAVIEDYR
+446 RIRNTIIENHRRTTAAITATTSAVKAATASFRDNANQDYPSLVSTVNGNRERSAQL
-457 RTAVAIE
+457 TASTEIISDN
-464 ATTARTAESTRNN
+464 TDTISRART
-477 ANTVDGY
+477 
-484 RRIKELH
+484 
-491 EDFTAEAQRSGQN
+491 Q
-504 CYSISED
+504 YSKL
-511 YATTVRADYFSKFFE
+511 YRADQWQSPRDEPDYSEQRRSSGENLNHTAFS
-526 ETTRELRISSARA
+526 LVASDQSSA
-539 TERVSDE
+539 E
-546 FAYRFRGE
+546 FA
-554 ANNSQRTAEFG
+554 
-565 ANRNREANSTI
+565 RNLRNIEKNI
-576 GTSNERETGLS
+576 V
-587 EQLSRKVR
+587 QMK
-595 GFNTNPIFEALDV
+595 
-608 LDRRREL
+608 
-615 QQERQRK
+615 ERQNK
-622 NDRGYDSPSPF
+622 IEKPQPKQDRGMDFDI

>member
-96 QHQDKINQDTCET
+96 QHQDKINQDTGET

-152 LYDPND
+152 LYDPDD

-191 NGEVTDRQEL
+191 NGEVADRQEL

-247 SEYRQEVQQRIAEYR
+247 GEYRQEVQQRIEEYR

-272 VTDYQRQLEHKSQY
+272 VTEYQRQLEHKSQY
-286 HSDRYPKVGRKNS
+286 HNDRYSTVGRENS

-311 AVEPISKLAA
+311 TVKPVSSLAA

-339 ASPESSGT
+339 ASPESSRT

-381 DTDFEQRDFRE
+381 DADAKHRDQRE
-392 TGESRS
+392 TNEGRS
-398 LEQIRGQLDDQHMQA
+398 FEPIGGQFDDQHMQA
-413 ARQQSSAFL
+413 TRQQSTTSL
-422 YFDQRETGQI
+422 YSDQQECRGMAE
-432 RDWLLRSNGVLIDD
+432 RLHDSNGVLNDD
-446 GVRSAVIEDYR
+446 RIRNTIIENHRRTTATITATTSAIAEATASFRHNANQDYPSLVSTVKGNRERSAKLTASTEIISDNTEAISRARTQYSKLYR
-457 RTAVAIE
+457 ADQWKSSRDEPDHSQQRRSSGENLNRTA
-464 ATTARTAESTRNN
+464 
-477 ANTVDGY
+477 
-484 RRIKELH
+484 
-491 EDFTAEAQRSGQN
+491 
-504 CYSISED
+504 
-511 YATTVRADYFSKFFE
+511 FSLI
-526 ETTRELRISSARA
+526 TSDQSAA
-539 TERVSDE
+539 E
-546 FAYRFRGE
+546 FA
-554 ANNSQRTAEFG
+554 
-565 ANRNREANSTI
+565 RNIRDIETNI
-576 GTSNERETGLS
+576 VQMKERKKEMD
-587 EQLSRKVR
+587 K
-595 GFNTNPIFEALDV
+595 P
-608 LDRRREL
+608 
-615 QQERQRK
+615 K
-622 NDRGYDSPSPF
+622 PDRGMDFSL

>member
-1 MIVDFFRHGS
+1 M
-11 GLSKGCLDYLLGE
+11 SKGCLDYLLGE
-24 DREREHAQV
+24 DREREYSQV

-96 QHQDKINQDTCET
+96 QHQDKVNQDTGET

-152 LYDPND
+152 LYDPDD

-169 NLPKDIKDFKEQ
+169 NLPKDIKDFKAQ
-181 LHQRVYRAVS
+181 LHQRVYRAVA
-191 NGEVTDRQEL
+191 NGEVADRQEL

-247 SEYRQEVQQRIAEYR
+247 GEYRQEVQQRIAEYR
-262 GTTSERYRAN
+262 GTASERYRAN
-272 VTDYQRQLEHKSQY
+272 VTDYQRQLEYKSKY
-286 HSDRYPKVGRKNS
+286 HSDRYPTVGRENS
-299 PEHSKQRPDGRE
+299 PEHSEQPPDSRK
-311 AVEPISKLAA
+311 AAEPISKLAA
-321 IEIEPFNAIKRA
+321 IEIEPFNAIKRE
-333 NTEPRT
+333 NTEPRA

-347 EKTYHFEYGTD
+347 EKTYHFEYGAD

-369 LAWSRHQKQVQR
+369 IAWSHRQKQVQR
-381 DTDFEQRDFRE
+381 SKDTQYSDQRE
-392 TGESRS
+392 TIEGRS
-398 LEQIRGQLDDQHMQA
+398 PEQIRGQSEYQYVQESIKRQATSMHSDQQECRGMAERLH
-413 ARQQSSAFL
+413 
-422 YFDQRETGQI
+422 D
-432 RDWLLRSNGVLIDD
+432 SNGILKDD
-446 GVRSAVIEDYR
+446 RIRNAIIENHR
-457 RTAVAIE
+457 RTTAAITATTTAVAE
-464 ATTARTAESTRNN
+464 ATANFRHSTNQDYPSLVSTIKSNRERSAKLTASTEIISDNTEAISRARTQHSKLYRADQWQSPRDEPNHSQQRRSAGENLNHTAFSLVRSSQSSTEFAKNIRDIEKNIVLMKERQN
-477 ANTVDGY
+477 E
-484 RRIKELH
+484 IKEP
-491 EDFTAEAQRSGQN
+491 Q
-504 CYSISED
+504 
-511 YATTVRADYFSKFFE
+511 SK
-526 ETTRELRISSARA
+526 
-539 TERVSDE
+539 
-546 FAYRFRGE
+546 
-554 ANNSQRTAEFG
+554 Q
-565 ANRNREANSTI
+565 
-576 GTSNERETGLS
+576 
-587 EQLSRKVR
+587 
-595 GFNTNPIFEALDV
+595 
-608 LDRRREL
+608 
-615 QQERQRK
+615 
-622 NDRGYDSPSPF
+622 DRGMDFGM

>member
-33 LSGDVELTAQLI
+33 LIGDVELSAQLI

-68 QDKQKIMQNFEEC
+68 QDKQQIMQNFEEC

-96 QHQDKINQDTCET
+96 QHQDKVNQDTGET

-152 LYDPND
+152 LYDPDD

-169 NLPKDIKDFKEQ
+169 NLPKDIKDFKAQ
-181 LHQRVYRAVS
+181 LHQRVYRAVA
-191 NGEVTDRQEL
+191 NGEVADRQEL
-201 VQWLESNQIN
+201 VQWLELNQIN

-247 SEYRQEVQQRIAEYR
+247 GEYRQEVQQRIEEYR
-262 GTTSERYRAN
+262 GTASERYRAN
-272 VTDYQRQLEHKSQY
+272 VTEYQRQLEHKSQY
-286 HSDRYPKVGRKNS
+286 HSDRYPTVGRENS

-311 AVEPISKLAA
+311 AVEPVSSLAA

-333 NTEPRT
+333 DTEPRT
-339 ASPESSGT
+339 ASPESSRT

-381 DTDFEQRDFRE
+381 DADAKYRNQRETNEGRPFEQI
-392 TGESRS
+392 G
-398 LEQIRGQLDDQHMQA
+398 GQFDDQYLQA
-413 ARQQSSAFL
+413 TRQQSPAPMYS
-422 YFDQRETGQI
+422 DQQESRRMAE
-432 RDWLLRSNGVLIDD
+432 WLHDSNGVLNDDRIRNTIIENHRRTTATITATTSAIAEATASFRHNANQDYPSLVSTIKDNQERSGELATGTKVLIDNTEAISRTRTQYSD
-446 GVRSAVIEDYR
+446 LYRGDQGQSSRDERDYRQQRRSAGENLNL
-457 RTAVAIE
+457 TAFSLV
-464 ATTARTAESTRNN
+464 TSDQSST
-477 ANTVDGY
+477 
-484 RRIKELH
+484 
-491 EDFTAEAQRSGQN
+491 
-504 CYSISED
+504 
-511 YATTVRADYFSKFFE
+511 
-526 ETTRELRISSARA
+526 
-539 TERVSDE
+539 E
-546 FAYRFRGE
+546 FA
-554 ANNSQRTAEFG
+554 
-565 ANRNREANSTI
+565 RNLRDIEKNI
-576 GTSNERETGLS
+576 I
-587 EQLSRKVR
+587 QMK
-595 GFNTNPIFEALDV
+595 
-608 LDRRREL
+608 
-615 QQERQRK
+615 ERQKEIEKPRPK
-622 NDRGYDSPSPF
+622 QDQGMDLEF